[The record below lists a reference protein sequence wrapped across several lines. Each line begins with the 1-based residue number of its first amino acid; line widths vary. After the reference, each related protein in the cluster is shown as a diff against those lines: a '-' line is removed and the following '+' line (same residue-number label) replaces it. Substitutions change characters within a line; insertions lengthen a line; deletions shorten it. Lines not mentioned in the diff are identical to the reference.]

1 MAGAQ
6 EIQAKVGLGGGGR
19 IVRGSKGVDRVQ
31 TRADH
36 ITSVCPPPPFR
47 EVQ

>member
-1 MAGAQ
+1 MTGAQ
-6 EIQAKVGLGGGGR
+6 EIQAKVGLGGKR

-36 ITSVCPPPPFR
+36 ITSICPPPPFR